1 MDQEEKKKLESAKT
15 ITISSSGTVG
25 KAGQRKIFSDTGT
38 LKALPLTPHEKPVPF
53 YDKSSIKKKKNP
65 SARFS
70 LEVLKTRASITAH
83 MFQRKEVVDDFVG
96 PGLSKFTNCPI
107 DNTPQ
112 IHQDEIPRIENNFE
126 PLEVFNEGGQG
137 VISAA
142 KDKNLGRIV
151 ALKSL
156 RDKLPDEESVT
167 RDFIT
172 EAKVTA
178 QLDHP
183 AIIPVYALNTDQA
196 NGFHMAMKLINGKT
210 LRDHLKNIILAYHH
224 KGIEYFDEKASLFKR
239 LEIFLHVC
247 DAMSYA
253 HHRNIM
259 HCDLKPENIMI
270 GEYMEVYVMDWGLAK
285 IIHSPEDETTPWVKP
300 ETIAGTPRY
309 LSPED
314 VHGRKCDERADI
326 FVLGLILQ
334 EVTTLQYAIGEKK
347 TTKSLRTSKTAFWNR
362 WCTSSTSESTA
373 ILKAS
378 SGKPSLSTAKTVIR
392 PSRALAD
399 DIRNYMQG
407 NEVKALPDNF
417 FLKIIR
423 WTSHH
428 RTLMLFTF
436 LLTILI
442 AAISVSFIIYQHLQR
457 AQLANERAEA
467 INLAYS
473 KCMAAAS
480 SLDRLILYQE
490 KNLTVLAAHVVN
502 LLKIRNVKE
511 PLRFTIYD
519 ADGNVR
525 TPPDAVFSE
534 YYRDK
539 VSFSEGICKFAPDVN
554 TIFGTEM
561 ARILSPLVGKM
572 KLCILESEPGVHF
585 SPQNRDELLEKA
597 LTEGMPAK
605 SVYVGLK
612 GGIQLS
618 YPWRNAYSEDF
629 DPRKR
634 PWYIRG
640 KFSAVP
646 VWGKPYIGSDYLVGL
661 SLPCSMQICDEEGNF
676 YGVTGLDVSFNK
688 FAKSLLNTGNIGHF
702 VIESA
707 IIDVD
712 GRIIVSSN
720 SEFLKNDFDW
730 SQHKQGGEMQMKF
743 FSTPKIRRKIL
754 NTKYGIISVNEF
766 PYGEVIYIYA
776 QLKSL
781 NWVCIQKI
789 NYNIYLQ
796 VYRRRLLMQKA
807 EDFKRLKIQSVK

>member
-15 ITISSSGTVG
+15 ITISSAPPARETGH
-25 KAGQRKIFSDTGT
+25 RKTFTETGT
-38 LKALPLTPHEKPVPF
+38 LKAMPVPSPEKPVSA
-53 YDKSSIKKKKNP
+53 YDKSPRQKKKNP

-70 LEVLKTRASITAH
+70 LEVLRTRASITAH
-83 MFQRKEVVDDFVG
+83 IFQKKEVVDDFVG
-96 PGLSKFTNCPI
+96 AGLSRFTNCPI

-112 IHQDEIPRIENNFE
+112 IHQDEVPRIENNFE
-126 PLEVFNEGGQG
+126 RLEVFNEGGQG
-137 VISAA
+137 IISAA

-156 RDKLPDEESVT
+156 REGLPEEDSVT

-183 AIIPVYALNTDQA
+183 SIIPVYALNTDRE
-196 NGFHMAMKLINGKT
+196 NGFHLAMKLVNGKT
-210 LRDHLKNIILAYHH
+210 LRDHLKNIILAYRR
-224 KGIEYFDEKASLFKR
+224 KGIENFDEKASLFKR

-285 IIHSPEDETTPWVKP
+285 AIRSPEDENTPWVKP
-300 ETIAGTPRY
+300 ETISGTPRY
-309 LSPED
+309 LSPEA
-314 VHGRKCDERADI
+314 VHGKKCDERADI

-334 EVTTLQYAIGEKK
+334 EVATLQYAVGGEENDEVLTNIKDG
-347 TTKSLRTSKTAFWNR
+347 TLEPPVHLFNVGIDRD
-362 WCTSSTSESTA
+362 
-373 ILKAS
+373 LKGIIRKA
-378 SGKPSLSTAKTVIR
+378 TEFHREDRYQTVR
-392 PSRALAD
+392 ELAE
-399 DIRNYMQG
+399 DIRSYMQG
-407 NEVKALPDNF
+407 NEVKAAPDNL
-417 FLKIIR
+417 FLKVIR
-423 WTSHH
+423 WTFHH
-428 RTLMLFTF
+428 RTLMMFTF
-436 LLTILI
+436 LLAILI
-442 AAISVSFIIYQHLQR
+442 AAISVSFIIYQSLQR
-457 AQLANERAEA
+457 ARLASERADA
-467 INLAYS
+467 INIAYS
-473 KCMAAAS
+473 KCMSAAGT
-480 SLDRLILYQE
+480 LDRMVLNQE
-490 KNLTVLAAHVVN
+490 KNLSLLSAHVVN
-502 LLKIRNVKE
+502 LLKIRNKNE

-519 ADGNVR
+519 AKGETR
-525 TPPDAVFSE
+525 TPSDAVFSE

-554 TIFGTEM
+554 PAFGTEM
-561 ARILSPLVGKM
+561 AHILSPLVGKM
-572 KLCILESEPGVHF
+572 RVCILESRPGVHL
-585 SPQNRDELLEKA
+585 SPQNREELLEEA
-597 LTEGMPAK
+597 LTEGMPTK

-612 GGIQLS
+612 GGIQFS
-618 YPWRNAYSEDF
+618 YPWRNAFSEEF
-629 DPRKR
+629 DPRTR

-640 KFSAVP
+640 KFSSVP

-676 YGVTGLDVSFNK
+676 YGVTGLDISFNK
-688 FAKSLLNTGNIGHF
+688 FAKSLLNTGNVGHF

-707 IIDVD
+707 LIDVD

-743 FSTPKIRRKIL
+743 FATPKIRRTIL
-754 NTKYGIISVNEF
+754 NTKYGIISVNEP

-789 NYNIYLQ
+789 DYDIYLQ

-807 EDFKRLKIQSVK
+807 EDFKRLKVQSVK

>member
-15 ITISSSGTVG
+15 ITISSSP
-25 KAGQRKIFSDTGT
+25 AGGGADHRKKFTETGT
-38 LKALPLTPHEKPVPF
+38 LKSMPPPSPEKHVSA
-53 YDKSSIKKKKNP
+53 YDKSPIRKKKNP

-70 LEVLKTRASITAH
+70 LEVLKTRASITARI
-83 MFQRKEVVDDFVG
+83 FQKKEVVDDFVG
-96 PGLSKFTNCPI
+96 SGLSRFTNYPI

-112 IHQDEIPRIENNFE
+112 IHQDEVPRIENNFE
-126 PLEVFNEGGQG
+126 RLEVFNEGGQG
-137 VISAA
+137 IISAA

-156 RDKLPDEESVT
+156 RSELPEEECIT

-183 AIIPVYALNTDQA
+183 SIIPVYALNTDRD
-196 NGFHMAMKLINGKT
+196 NGFHMAMKLVNGKT
-210 LRDHLKNIILAYHH
+210 LRDHLKNIILAYRR
-224 KGIEYFDEKASLFKR
+224 KGIENFDEKASLFKR

-285 IIHSPEDETTPWVKP
+285 AIHSPEDENTPWVKP
-300 ETIAGTPRY
+300 ETISGTPRY
-309 LSPED
+309 LSPEA
-314 VHGRKCDERADI
+314 VHGKKCDERADI

-334 EVTTLQYAIGEKK
+334 EVATLQYAVEGEENDEVLSNIKDGILEPPVHLFNAGIDRDLK
-347 TTKSLRTSKTAFWNR
+347 GIIRKATCFHREDRYQTVREL
-362 WCTSSTSESTA
+362 SE
-373 ILKAS
+373 
-378 SGKPSLSTAKTVIR
+378 
-392 PSRALAD
+392 
-399 DIRNYMQG
+399 DIRSYMLG
-407 NEVKALPDNF
+407 NEVKAAPDNF

-423 WTSHH
+423 WTFHH

-436 LLTILI
+436 LLAILI
-442 AAISVSFIIYQHLQR
+442 AAISVSFIIYQSLQR
-457 AQLANERAEA
+457 ARLASERADA
-467 INLAYS
+467 INVAYS
-473 KCMAAAS
+473 RCMSAAGT
-480 SLDRLILYQE
+480 LDRMVLNQE
-490 KNLTVLAAHVVN
+490 KNLSVLSAHVVN
-502 LLKIRNVKE
+502 LLRIRNKNE

-519 ADGNVR
+519 ANGETR

-554 TIFGTEM
+554 PVFGTEM
-561 ARILSPLVGKM
+561 AHILSPLVGKM
-572 KLCILESEPGVHF
+572 KACILESQPGVHL
-585 SPQNRDELLEKA
+585 SPQNREELLEQA
-597 LTEGMPAK
+597 LTEGMPTK

-612 GGIQLS
+612 GGIQFS
-618 YPWRNAYSEDF
+618 YPWRNAFSEEF
-629 DPRKR
+629 DPRTR

-640 KFSAVP
+640 KFSSAP

-676 YGVTGLDVSFNK
+676 YGVTGLDISFNK
-688 FAKSLLNTGNIGHF
+688 FAKSLLNTGNVGHF

-707 IIDVD
+707 LIDVD

-743 FSTPKIRRKIL
+743 FATPKIRRTIL
-754 NTKYGIISVNEF
+754 NTKYGIISVNEL

-789 NYNIYLQ
+789 DYDIYLQ

-807 EDFKRLKIQSVK
+807 EDFKRLKVQSVK